1 VTPREDAPRDGEAGS
16 AMVEFIG
23 ASVLL
28 LLPLVYLML
37 TVFRVQAGAFAVTQ
51 AARSVGRVYAA
62 QGDTDAARELVA
74 AAAAV
79 AVGDQGLPDTV
90 AVAYAAAGVPCAAA
104 VATPPP
110 LAAGQPVAV
119 CVHEQVPLPFASGPL
134 FRRLGASV
142 GVTGRFVV
150 TPEPYREGR

>member
-1 VTPREDAPRDGEAGS
+1 MTPREDAPRDREAGS

-79 AVGDQGLPDTV
+79 AVGDQGLD
-90 AVAYAAAGVPCAAA
+90 
-104 VATPPP
+104 
-110 LAAGQPVAV
+110 
-119 CVHEQVPLPFASGPL
+119 
-134 FRRLGASV
+134 RKSV
-142 GVTGRFVV
+142 V
-150 TPEPYREGR
+150 